1 MKHLARGGL
10 TMLAT
15 AILVACAAQR
25 NPTSESDAAIGK
37 QPSPS
42 SQAADAQ
49 ALKIAQSEQAKLE
62 EVIVT
67 GSYTRQNQAVGPRN
81 SSPPPVSLGSVSKMS
96 RAAPAIQMPIYQQPT
111 DTEQYQHQDDNPVH
125 IAAEN
130 PVSTFSIDVDTG
142 AYANVRRFLNAGQ
155 LPPQDSV
162 RVEEMINYFD
172 YQYAPPT
179 DRSTPFQV
187 STELAY
193 APWNPNAMLLKVG
206 IKGFEIAASERPA
219 SNLVFL
225 IDVSGSME
233 SPDKLPLLKNAFRLL
248 TDQLTAKDRVSMVVY
263 AGNSGVVLAPTPGN
277 EKHKILA
284 ALDRLEAGGST
295 NGGQGIKL
303 AYQVAHDSFIKK
315 GINRVVLATD
325 GDFNVGV
332 VNFES
337 LIDMAERERQSG
349 IAITTLGFG
358 TGNYNDKLMERIA
371 DAGNGNYAYVDTL
384 NEARKVLVSELSSTL
399 FTIAKD
405 VKIQVEFNPA
415 EVLEYRLIGYENR
428 TLAREDFNNDKVDA
442 GDIGAGHRV
451 TALYEIVPAG
461 GKGHVDPLRYGTATA
476 SSGKS
481 GEIANVKLRYKQP
494 DSETSSLLEY
504 PIMKNSKVSADKVST
519 DFKLAASVAAFGQLL
534 RGGKYV
540 GSYSYRDVEN
550 LAKSALGEDHD
561 GYRREFV
568 SLVKLADSLAPKN
581 AQRVGRAQ

>member
-1 MKHLARGGL
+1 
-10 TMLAT
+10 
-15 AILVACAAQR
+15 
-25 NPTSESDAAIGK
+25 
-37 QPSPS
+37 
-42 SQAADAQ
+42 
-49 ALKIAQSEQAKLE
+49 
-62 EVIVT
+62 
-67 GSYTRQNQAVGPRN
+67 
-81 SSPPPVSLGSVSKMS
+81 
-96 RAAPAIQMPIYQQPT
+96 MPIYQQPT

-332 VNFES
+332 VDFES

-476 SSGKS
+476 SNGKS
-481 GEIANVKLRYKQP
+481 GEIANVRLRYKQP

-504 PIMKNSKVSADKVST
+504 PIMKSSTVNADKTST

-540 GSYSYRDVEN
+540 GSYSYRDVEI
-550 LAKSALGEDHD
+550 LAKSALGEDQD

-581 AQRVGRAQ
+581 VQRVGRAQ